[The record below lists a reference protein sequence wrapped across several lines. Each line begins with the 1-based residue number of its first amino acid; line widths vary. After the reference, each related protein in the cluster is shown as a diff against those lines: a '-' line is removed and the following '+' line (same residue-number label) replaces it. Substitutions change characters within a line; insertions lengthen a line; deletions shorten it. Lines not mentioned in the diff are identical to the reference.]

1 MREREAGFE
10 TETEAAEFDAET
22 RSFIVGEEDQGKRL
36 DVFLAARLADWSRAR
51 IKRLIETGEA
61 LVEGQEVKPAYRL
74 RAGERVEIELPEVRP
89 VDLQPE
95 EIPLDIVYEDDALV
109 VINKP
114 AGLVVHPGAGVR
126 SGTLAN
132 ALAYHFAQLSARGGP
147 LRPGIVHRLDRETS
161 GLIVVAKNETVHEK
175 LAEQFQSRE
184 VFKSYV
190 ALVHGHVAEE
200 SGRISEPIGR
210 HPSKRTRMAV
220 VRDGRSALTL
230 YRVRRRFKRFT
241 LLDVVI
247 KTGRT
252 HQIRVHLAWLKHPV
266 VGDSEYGQ
274 GRDRTVPDLRLRALV
289 VGLRRHFLHAERLG
303 FVHPRTGERMEFVAP
318 LPAELEKF
326 LTDLARVESE

>member
-1 MREREAGFE
+1 MREHEADPKLE
-10 TETEAAEFDAET
+10 DEAAALDVEM

-36 DVFLAARLADWSRAR
+36 DVFLAARIADWSRAS
-51 IKRLIETGEA
+51 IKRVIEAGEA
-61 LVEGQEVKPAYRL
+61 LVDGREVKPAYRL
-74 RAGERVEIELPEVRP
+74 RVGERVEIELSEIRP
-89 VDLQPE
+89 TNLQPE
-95 EIPLDIVYEDDALV
+95 QIPLDIVYEDDVLV

-114 AGLVVHPGAGVR
+114 AGLVVHPGAGVH

-132 ALAYHFAQLSARGGP
+132 ALAYHFAQLSTRGGP

-161 GLIVVAKNETVHEK
+161 GLIVVAKNEAAHEK

-184 VFKSYV
+184 VLKSYV
-190 ALVHGHVAEE
+190 ALVHGRVAKE

-220 VRDGRSALTL
+220 VRDGRPALTL

-289 VGLRRHFLHAERLG
+289 VGLRRQFLHAEKLG
-303 FVHPRTGERMEFVAP
+303 FTHPRTGEWMEFLAP
-318 LPAELEKF
+318 LPAELEK
-326 LTDLARVESE
+326 LLVDLERVESE